1 MRKQRGYLNSDLVS
15 LSIDGKVM
23 SKKDRQKEHI
33 KAAYGVKAPIP
44 TPTPMHIKKFN
55 DFLDLY
61 QEDINKI
68 VGKYRGDRHYLSH
81 EEIVSEVNLSFLKK
95 RDELIHEFNGDFS
108 CVDFRKL
115 AFSFVKNICR
125 WTYSRIAN
133 QSYVKRRTDNTHYTE
148 DGFKSSFELAVDF
161 NGEEDSFFEDFDRNA
176 RCEYLIK
183 MLKEYSGILTD
194 QEIRVLSML
203 EKGMKQEEI
212 SEALGVTRQ
221 AISITQITVFEKI
234 RNHFDKSVVNDH
246 SFKNVSKGYQSIK
259 DFFST
264 DSGYFSM
271 QDEDK
276 PFLKSFLLKNAKILT
291 SDEVS
296 KQFLNGKYSKRQ
308 VVAFAV
314 KNSLSFCLVKSK
326 PAYSK
331 KETQKI
337 LDLFLEGYSVK
348 EVSEII
354 GKPISSV
361 AAKRGHFTALGLLPR
376 IGNKK

>member
-1 MRKQRGYLNSDLVS
+1 MKIQDSNLPDDITINT
-15 LSIDGKVM
+15 DGRIKTT
-23 SKKDRQKEHI
+23 KDRQKEHI
-33 KAAYGVKAPIP
+33 QASYGEKEPIP
-44 TPTPMHIKKFN
+44 QAHPAHIKKF
-55 DFLDLY
+55 DAFLEEY

-68 VGKYRGDRHYLSH
+68 IGKYRGANHLLSH
-81 EEIVSEVNLSFLKK
+81 EELVSEVNLSFLKK

-108 CVDFRKL
+108 CIGFRKL

-183 MLKEYSGILTD
+183 MLKEYSGVLTD

-264 DSGYFSM
+264 DSGYCSM
-271 QDEDK
+271 QDKDK

-314 KNSLSFCLVKSK
+314 KNRLSFCLVKSK

-361 AAKRGHFTALGLLPR
+361 AAKRGHFTSTGLLPR